1 MGLVDRAKAI
11 LLTPSKEWQV
21 IDGESTSVAALFTGY
36 VIPLAAIPALA
47 RFIGWSLIGFPLPL
61 VGSIKIPMGTGLSSA
76 LVGYVITVAGVYVL
90 GLIID
95 ALAPNFGGT
104 KNQIQALKVAA
115 YSGTASWIAG
125 IFLLIPSLS
134 MLSILGIYS
143 LYLLYVGLPILMKAP
158 ADKAM
163 GYTVVVIVVA
173 FIIAMISGYVASSMV
188 GYGRFI

>member
-11 LLTPSKEWQV
+11 LLTPAKEWQV

-47 RFIGWSLIGFPLPL
+47 RFIGWSFIGFPIL
-61 VGSIKIPMGTGLSSA
+61 GTSIKVPVGTGLSSA
-76 LVGYVITVAGVYVL
+76 LVGYIITLAGVYVL

-104 KNQIQALKVAA
+104 KNQLQALKVAA
-115 YSGTASWIAG
+115 YSGTASWVAG
-125 IFLLIPSLS
+125 IFFLIPSLS

-143 LYLLYVGLPILMKAP
+143 LYLLFVGLPILMKAP

-163 GYTVVVIVVA
+163 GYTVVVIIVA
-173 FIIAMISGYVASSMV
+173 FVIAMISGYVASSMV